1 MPRFVLRPAGAL
13 FSALVFGCAD
23 QPTAPGAPPELG
35 SIAGA
40 SASAG
45 GRPIDVTFSN
55 ELPAG
60 EFCAFAVLVEGSEKD
75 KTIELPGGR
84 TLSIFAGANYT
95 LTNLSNGN
103 QVSFAFPGSILVTPL
118 ENGGVEL
125 VFRGPNL
132 LGGLGEPF
140 LVRALGTFSI
150 VFDAQGNLVQPLQG
164 SGQLV
169 DLCALLS

>member
-1 MPRFVLRPAGAL
+1 MRRFLLLPSGAL
-13 FSALVFGCAD
+13 LSVLVFGCAD
-23 QPTAPGAPPELG
+23 QPTTPSAPQASG
-35 SIAGA
+35 SIAAA

-60 EFCAFAVLVEGSEKD
+60 EFCAFAVLLEGSEKD
-75 KTIELPGGR
+75 KTIELPGDR

-150 VFDAQGNLVQPLQG
+150 VFDSQGNLVQPLQG
-164 SGQLV
+164 SGQLI